1 MVYLSQ
7 LDRNCDGSNGLSD
20 LKLDPERKEY
30 RESDRSEYL
39 RLKNHAVLLL
49 SGESGSEIDVAH

>member
-30 RESDRSEYL
+30 RESDRSEYP